1 MMSNKKHFFS
11 AALAVFVLVA
21 CASEQAADV
30 KPPVVASMAEP
41 IEKPSFS
48 ASQTETITA
57 VVQSIDYDTR
67 EVTLIDDI
75 GDELTFVAGDTVR
88 NLRQVSVG
96 DVLVAE
102 HVETV
107 DIKLL
112 PGDGLGADQAE
123 LIAIVRAQEGELPG
137 GIAVDSRAIVMV
149 VKAINLDDETF
160 ILEGPDGTLQEY
172 VSMNPE
178 NLKLAEVGDIVV
190 MTITESFAIAV
201 EKSE

>member
-1 MMSNKKHFFS
+1 MSNKKHLFS

-21 CASEQAADV
+21 CASEQGAGV

-41 IEKPSFS
+41 LEKPSFS
-48 ASQTETITA
+48 ASQTEIITA
-57 VVQSIDYDTR
+57 VVQSIDYDSR
-67 EVTLIDDI
+67 EVTLVDDL
-75 GDELTFVAGDTVR
+75 GDEISFVAGDTVR

-107 DIKLL
+107 DIEVL
-112 PGDGLGADQAE
+112 PGDGLGPEQAE
-123 LIAIVRAQEGELPG
+123 LIATVRAQEGELPG
-137 GIAVDSRAIVMV
+137 AIAVDSRAIVMV
-149 VKAINLDDETF
+149 VKAINLDDKTF

-178 NLKLAEVGDIVV
+178 NLKLAAVGDLVV
-190 MTITESFAIAV
+190 MAITESFAIAI
-201 EKSE
+201 EKGE